1 MQQSRSDSGFVYRYR
16 IRRCFFVKPISI
28 AVDGPSGA
36 GKSTLA
42 RRLAARLHY
51 IYVDTGAL
59 YRAIAYASLKN
70 ASMRIEIRKGESLK
84 NGADTPEKVVS
95 MLPDLKVTL
104 GYADGEQHVYV
115 NGEDVSGMIRTPE
128 VSMEAS
134 RVSALPEVRQ
144 FLFDLQQSL
153 AREQSVVMDG
163 RDIGTVVLP
172 DADVKIFLTA
182 SAEKRAERR
191 FKELREKQ
199 NSTQTYE
206 EVLADVIRRDKQDT
220 ERKISPLR
228 QAEDAVLVDTSD
240 ADLDQSEEMLLAVC
254 REKLGL

>member
-1 MQQSRSDSGFVYRYR
+1 MQQSRSGSGFVYR

-59 YRAIAYASLKN
+59 YRAIAYA
-70 ASMRIEIRKGESLK
+70 ALK

-104 GYADGEQHVYV
+104 GYADGEQHVSV

-144 FLFDLQQSL
+144 CLFDLQQSL

-191 FKELREKQ
+191 FKELQEKQ
-199 NSTQTYE
+199 HSTQTYE

>member
-1 MQQSRSDSGFVYRYR
+1 M
-16 IRRCFFVKPISI
+16 KPISI

-42 RRLAARLHY
+42 RRLAARLHF

-59 YRAIAYASLKN
+59 YRAIAFASLKT
-70 ASMRIEIRKGESLK
+70 
-84 NGADTPEKVVS
+84 GADTPEKVVS